1 MLLVHS
7 IKTSALV
14 FKILKFFKN
23 MQHFRVFTEVGGV
36 WFWELDVVLQVWEK
50 LRKQITLG
58 CRVPL

>member
-1 MLLVHS
+1 M
-7 IKTSALV
+7 KTSALV